1 MEKLNALLD
10 KKDFLAA
17 EEQLKQITDQA
28 MEDGHIDEDEQR
40 QIDEAM
46 RKVDI
51 LRPIITPKNQ
61 RGKTETKTVD
71 RKGKNDSHNCRKYVL
86 LSPICLCVYLPA
98 FLPVI
103 CVTGSEGDC
112 VTGSEGDDYS
122 RIDRHKASQGFIPAA
137 GDQLC

>member
-10 KKDFLAA
+10 KPLKDFLAA

-46 RKVDI
+46 RKVESLRSI
-51 LRPIITPKNQ
+51 LKPKNQ

-71 RKGKNDSHNCRKYVL
+71 PEGKNDSHNCRKCVL
-86 LSPICLCVYLPA
+86 LTPIRLPACLPA

-103 CVTGSEGDC
+103 CVTG
-112 VTGSEGDDYS
+112 
-122 RIDRHKASQGFIPAA
+122 R
-137 GDQLC
+137 